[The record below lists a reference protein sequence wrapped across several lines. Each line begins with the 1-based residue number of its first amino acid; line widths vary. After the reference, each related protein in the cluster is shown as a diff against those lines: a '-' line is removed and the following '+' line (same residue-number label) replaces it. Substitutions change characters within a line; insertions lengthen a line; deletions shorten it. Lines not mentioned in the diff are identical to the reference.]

1 MKLRASTFLTD
12 SLSIL
17 GGLAFAL
24 VVMLWFLDDQPVVY
38 QFLASLYFLI
48 AFIEQ
53 YTQHLIIKQRL
64 TKVWHGFISPA
75 TLFLLLS
82 LATLTD
88 AVSEQ
93 LLGWQILGLVVVR
106 LISIVTHRLYN
117 RSVLALYSIVF
128 IGASALATF
137 LPVPLVLASNPTA
150 FIPFLQLGTF
160 AIWLQAGVT
169 IYKFLEIRNTTE
181 RSYLES
187 REENAFYHKLFS
199 LISHN
204 LRNSLSLVIS
214 RVDLLRLL
222 ARQDD
227 HFQQISTHLDPIESS
242 TLEAFRLV
250 SAVLK
255 RNTKDEEIQERIAL
269 HQVVEKVVN
278 EYSADIRLQL
288 RGTSTL
294 EISQRERLAF
304 DLCFDVFLSNSLKYG
319 ASQVS
324 FTLHED
330 AITIKDDGPGVDAQR
345 LATLGVRKV
354 VSSSSSGTGNGLFLS
369 KQLLGLLGWT
379 IDLQSELGAGMT
391 IHLHRLEA

>member
-93 LLGWQILGLVVVR
+93 LLGWQILGLVIVR

-269 HQVVEKVVN
+269 QQVVEKVVN

-288 RGTSTL
+288 RGTTSL

-324 FTLHED
+324 FTLHEN

-369 KQLLGLLGWT
+369 QQLLGLLGWT

>member
-1 MKLRASTFLTD
+1 MKLPASTFLTD

-17 GGLAFAL
+17 GGLAFAS
-24 VVMLWFLDDQPVVY
+24 VIVFWFLGDQPVVY

-64 TKVWHGFISPA
+64 TKLWHGFISPVS
-75 TLFLLLS
+75 LFLLLS

-88 AVSEQ
+88 PVSEQ
-93 LLGWQILGLVVVR
+93 LLGWQILGLVIVR
-106 LISIVTHRLYN
+106 LISIVTRQLYN
-117 RSVLALYSIVF
+117 KSVLVLYSIVF
-128 IGASALATF
+128 IGAAALATF

-255 RNTKDEEIQERIAL
+255 RNTTDEEIQERIAL

-288 RGTSTL
+288 RGTTSL

-324 FTLHED
+324 FTLHEN

>member
-1 MKLRASTFLTD
+1 
-12 SLSIL
+12 
-17 GGLAFAL
+17 
-24 VVMLWFLDDQPVVY
+24 
-38 QFLASLYFLI
+38 
-48 AFIEQ
+48 
-53 YTQHLIIKQRL
+53 
-64 TKVWHGFISPA
+64 
-75 TLFLLLS
+75 

-93 LLGWQILGLVVVR
+93 LLGWQILGLVIVR

-117 RSVLALYSIVF
+117 KSVLVLYSIVF

-160 AIWLQAGVT
+160 VIWLQAGVT

-269 HQVVEKVVN
+269 QQVVEKVVN

-288 RGTSTL
+288 RGTTSL

-324 FTLHED
+324 FTLHEN

-391 IHLHRLEA
+391 IRLHRLEA